1 MIPILDIDVEGV
13 RQVKTCEAT
22 KDGKL
27 SPYFVFIAPPSIDEL
42 ASRLRDLYPMVR
54 TVSGED
60 EDKKRTRDLPRAYC
74 LLAMQQ
80 LGLRPHAIDDTLR
93 ANVDSLVRLGL
104 LSFAEGGAKL

>member
-42 ASRLRDLYPMVR
+42 ASRLQDTHVYTEEEREMRVNAAKEAISYAQIPGNFHRLLLNDDLDACLDELVAAVREWYPNIKPK
-54 TVSGED
+54 
-60 EDKKRTRDLPRAYC
+60 EDKK
-74 LLAMQQ
+74 
-80 LGLRPHAIDDTLR
+80 
-93 ANVDSLVRLGL
+93 
-104 LSFAEGGAKL
+104 